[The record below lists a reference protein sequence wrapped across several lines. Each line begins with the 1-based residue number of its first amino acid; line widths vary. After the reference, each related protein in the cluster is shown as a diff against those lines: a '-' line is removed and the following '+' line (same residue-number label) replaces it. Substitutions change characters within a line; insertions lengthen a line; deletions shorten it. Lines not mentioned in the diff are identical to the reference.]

1 MFKVLTGETKRRG
14 ISPATIIAS
23 VGAHLLLL
31 GGAVFASGGEP
42 AATGPIEA
50 DTIILW
56 DADEAP
62 PPPKPV
68 IDRPTPPAPAQ
79 PDAPDQPVETPEQ
92 GNQEEIEQV
101 TEAPDGIKD
110 EEPGA
115 EPVDI
120 TRHTGVG
127 EPGDNPGPAVGDST
141 PPAGDG
147 NAGPK
152 VFDVT
157 VVEVRPVLDSRGLAR
172 TLERNYPAVLRDSR
186 VSGRV
191 IVEIVVDEDGHAVPG
206 SARVIEASHPA
217 FGEATLR
224 VADRFRF
231 RPARINGNAVAVV
244 VTIPIVWT
252 AN

>member
-14 ISPATIIAS
+14 ISPATIVAS
-23 VGAHLLLL
+23 VGAHLLLV

-42 AATGPIEA
+42 ADTGSVVA
-50 DTIILW
+50 DTVILW
-56 DADEAP
+56 NADDPP

-68 IDRPTPPAPAQ
+68 IDEPPPAPAQ
-79 PDAPDQPVETPEQ
+79 PNEPDEQVETPAE

-101 TEAPDGIKD
+101 TEAPEGIQK

-127 EPGDNPGPAVGDST
+127 EPGNNPGPPARDPT

-152 VFDVT
+152 VFDVA

-191 IVEIVVDEDGHAVPG
+191 VVELVVDEDGHAVPG
-206 SARVIEASHPA
+206 SARVIEATHPA